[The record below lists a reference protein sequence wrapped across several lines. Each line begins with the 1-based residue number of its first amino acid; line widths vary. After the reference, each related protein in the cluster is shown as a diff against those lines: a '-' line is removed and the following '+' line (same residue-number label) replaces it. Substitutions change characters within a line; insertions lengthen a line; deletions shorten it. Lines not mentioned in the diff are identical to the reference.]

1 MAMTTESAPFRPGIQ
16 RLWVITLLLAIVPV
30 SLLFTG
36 LLVHHRVGE
45 SMAAADNKL
54 LKAAHQLRDLVGP
67 TYHDQ
72 IVDASS
78 VSREQFKRQVAR
90 NDELCRSLDLQY
102 VWSVLQVDGRLVFT
116 SATHSDVNEPASP
129 CAQFF
134 DIHGD
139 PAVFRPALDPAVGPV
154 FSSFQNEWGSG
165 RMVLVPE
172 RDARGRVYIW
182 GASMP
187 WSTRA
192 AIVRHAVLTALL
204 VGLLLTIVVLLLAIH
219 VARRLSQPLASLT
232 AAADRMAAGDLQ
244 VPMPT
249 FRERELQALSQSL
262 DIMRQSLSQDLVKLR
277 ASEARFTQLSRQS
290 RSFAWEVD
298 AAGLYTYVNDA
309 VEEVLGYQACD
320 LVGHLHYY
328 DLHPEAGREVF
339 RKETMQVMARRESFR
354 DTHNQAVAK
363 DGHVVWLST
372 QGIPQLDPQGG
383 LLGYRGIDTDVTE
396 RRETQ
401 EALTKQAGLI
411 TSLLDSVPD
420 LIFYK
425 DLDGV
430 YLGCNPPF
438 AAFVGRP
445 RADIIGKT
453 DYELFPAPVAE
464 EFRANDRLML
474 ENRQAK
480 HNDEWVTYPDGRRV
494 LLNTLKTPYW
504 GPQGDLIGILGI
516 SRDITARK
524 QVEDA
529 LHRQTGFQELLMEI
543 ASTYINL
550 PLDQIDQA
558 IDASLQKLGRFV
570 GADRAYLFDYDFE
583 QNFCRYT
590 HEWCADGISPQI
602 EVFKT
607 VPLSA
612 IPGWATIHSQ
622 GRIIH
627 LPRVGDLPAGD
638 GLRQV
643 LEAQGILSLV
653 TVPLMDGARCL
664 GFVGFDSV
672 RRQHTYTAAEERLLN
687 VFAHMMVNIRQRRE
701 AEAAH
706 ARLQAELNHAQKMES
721 IGRLAGGVA
730 HDFNNLLMA
739 ILGYV
744 ELCRR
749 AVEAEHPVR
758 RDLDEIAACGQR
770 AATLTRQLLA
780 FARKETICP
789 KVLSINQD
797 ITGML
802 KLLRQLIGED
812 IALAWQPVDEVWPVL
827 MDAGQL
833 DQILA
838 NLFVNARDA
847 IDGQGQLVLATSNL
861 VVKKDD
867 PWFHKGIPAGA
878 YVVISIQDSGCGMSP
893 ETLAHIF
900 EPFFT
905 TKGAGTGLGLATV
918 HGIVQQNG
926 GFIDVQSQLGAGSTF
941 RIFLPRHQG
950 AATVAESNM
959 ESAPQRNGREHIL
972 LVEDDPAVAS
982 STQRLLEELGYRVH
996 MANSGDHALRL
1007 LGDPAQKIDL
1017 LITDVVM
1024 PGMNGRELVNQA
1036 LVFRP
1041 GLRHLFISGYTAD
1054 IIARR
1059 GVLESEVE
1067 YLPKPFSISQLSDKV
1082 RRVLD
1087 VAHSG
1092 TQVA

>member
-1 MAMTTESAPFRPGIQ
+1 MKTECAHTRPSIQ
-16 RLWVITLLLAIVPV
+16 RLWILALLVACVPG

-36 LLVHHRVGE
+36 MLVHHRVGE
-45 SMAAADNKL
+45 CMKTADEKL
-54 LKAAHQLRDLVGP
+54 LLAAHQLRQLVGP
-67 TYHDQ
+67 NYHDQ
-72 IVDASS
+72 IIDAAS

-90 NDELCRSLDLQY
+90 NDELCRTQDLQY

-116 SATHSDVNEPASP
+116 TATHSDVHDPSSP
-129 CAQFF
+129 CAEFF
-134 DIHGD
+134 DVHGD
-139 PAVFRPALDPAVGPV
+139 PAVFTPALNPEAGPV
-154 FSSFQNEWGSG
+154 FSSFQNEWGTG

-187 WSTRA
+187 WSKRT
-192 AIVRHAVLTALL
+192 AIMHHALFTSLL
-204 VGLLLTIVVLLLAIH
+204 VGLLVTIVVLLLAITL
-219 VARRLSQPLASLT
+219 ARQLSRPLARLT
-232 AAADRMAAGDLQ
+232 EAADRMAAGDLQ

-249 FRERELQALSQSL
+249 FRERELQELSQSL
-262 DIMRQSLSQDLVKLR
+262 DIMRQSLRQDLVKLR
-277 ASEARFTQLSRQS
+277 ASETRFTQLSRQS

-298 AAGLYTYVNDA
+298 AHGLYTYVNEA
-309 VEEVLGYQACD
+309 VVDVLGYQARE
-320 LVGHLHYY
+320 LEGRLHYY
-328 DLHPEAGREVF
+328 ELHPEAGRELF
-339 RKETMQVMARRESFR
+339 RNETMQVMARRENFR
-354 DTHNQAVAK
+354 DMQNQAVAK
-363 DGHVVWLST
+363 DGQLVWLST
-372 QGIPQLDPQGG
+372 QGMPQMDPQGV
-383 LLGYRGIDTDVTE
+383 LLGYRGINTDVTE
-396 RRETQ
+396 RRQTQ

-425 DLDGV
+425 DLDGI
-430 YLGCNPPF
+430 YLGGNSPF

-453 DYELFPAPVAE
+453 DYELFPAPVAD

-474 ENRQAK
+474 ETRQAK
-480 HNDEWVTYPDGRRV
+480 NNDEWVTYPDGHRV

-504 GPQGDLIGILGI
+504 GPRGELIGILGI

-543 ASTYINL
+543 AATYINL

-558 IDASLQKLGRFV
+558 IDDSLQKLGRFV

-583 QNFCRYT
+583 QSLCRYT
-590 HEWCADGISPQI
+590 HEWCADGITPQI
-602 EVFKT
+602 EVFKI
-607 VPLSA
+607 VPLST

-627 LPRVGDLPAGD
+627 LPKVGDLPDSD
-638 GLRQV
+638 GVRQV
-643 LEAQGILSLV
+643 LEAQGILSVV
-653 TVPLMDGARCL
+653 TVPLMDGSRCL

-672 RRQHTYTAAEERLLN
+672 RRHHSYSAAEQRLLN

-701 AEAAH
+701 AEAAQ
-706 ARLQAELNHAQKMES
+706 ARLQAELHHAQKMES

-749 AVEAEHPVR
+749 AVDAGHPVR

-789 KVLSINQD
+789 KVLSISQS

-812 IALAWQPVDEVWPVL
+812 IVLEWSATEEVWPVL

-847 IDGQGQLVLATSNL
+847 IDGQGRLVLAASNV
-861 VVKKDD
+861 VVKKEDH
-867 PWFHKGIPAGA
+867 WSQRGIPAGEF
-878 YVVISIQDSGCGMSP
+878 VLITIQDSGCGMNA
-893 ETLAHIF
+893 ETLVHIF

-918 HGIVQQNG
+918 HGIVEQNG

-941 RIFLPRHQG
+941 SIFLPRHRGTEAAAASGQETPPLQG
-950 AATVAESNM
+950 
-959 ESAPQRNGREHIL
+959 GHEHIL
-972 LVEDDPAVAS
+972 LVEDESAVAV
-982 STQRLLEELGYRVH
+982 STQRLLEQLGYVVH
-996 MANSGDHALRL
+996 LANSGDQALSV
-1007 LGDPAQKIDL
+1007 LGDPAQTIDL

-1024 PGMNGRELVNQA
+1024 PGMNGRELVNKAQA
-1036 LVFRP
+1036 CRP
-1041 GLRHLFISGYTAD
+1041 GLRHLFISGYTAE

-1059 GVLESEVE
+1059 GVLENEVE
-1067 YLPKPFSISQLSDKV
+1067 YLPKPFTISQLSSRV
-1082 RRVLD
+1082 RRMLD
-1087 VAHSG
+1087 GARPGMPV
-1092 TQVA
+1092 V